1 MVLQFDLAQ
10 QVCRAAE
17 VIYTEQK
24 YKPIFL
30 WAELKDLR
38 HFVFMCTKNNL
49 SQTLFTYLSNSV
61 LMSRWSIHL
70 TRVAHQNANK
80 TAGLVHRC
88 AWDCPQ

>member
-30 WAELKDLR
+30 
-38 HFVFMCTKNNL
+38 
-49 SQTLFTYLSNSV
+49 
-61 LMSRWSIHL
+61 
-70 TRVAHQNANK
+70 
-80 TAGLVHRC
+80 
-88 AWDCPQ
+88 